1 MNRDME
7 TLLSMYE
14 QILELID
21 LGVHA
26 VDQHGKTVIYNRKMR
41 DIEGMNIEDVLD
53 KKHFGR
59 LPLQPG
65 AAEHAARSAAH
76 R

>member
-1 MNRDME
+1 MLIVNRDME

-14 QILELID
+14 QILEMID

-53 KKHFGR
+53 KNI
-59 LPLQPG
+59 LDV
-65 AAEHAARSAAH
+65 
-76 R
+76 